1 MPDRPARTHPTP
13 IPRQLYSFCSRPEQR
28 ATLVH
33 LRIREW
39 IMRRASFYLFVLS
52 LAGISAKGHAQLP
65 MPGCPGVETL
75 LSQTGAL
82 QLSDA
87 QVVRLAAIARRA
99 EDRHRAL
106 RTRLDS
112 LRPRRGPGDS
122 TARGRG
128 ERMPGMD
135 LFERERD
142 ATHNDL
148 RDALTVLSPDQQA
161 RAWEMMAGRR
171 ALGRGG
177 PMPRSGIRPPMRRE
191 ESPSP
196 QRRPGDQDT

>member
-1 MPDRPARTHPTP
+1 MRPA
-13 IPRQLYSFCSRPEQR
+13 S
-28 ATLVH
+28 
-33 LRIREW
+33 
-39 IMRRASFYLFVLS
+39 LFLFALA
-52 LAGISAKGHAQLP
+52 LAGISAKGQAQLP
-65 MPGCPGVETL
+65 MPDGPGVEML

-82 QLSDA
+82 QLTDA

-112 LRPRRGPGDS
+112 LRPRRAPGDS
-122 TARGRG
+122 AVRGRG

-148 RDALTVLSPDQQA
+148 RDALAVLSPDQQA
-161 RAWEMMAGRR
+161 RAWEMMSGRR

-177 PMPRSGIRPPMRRE
+177 PMPRGGIRPPMRRE

>member
-1 MPDRPARTHPTP
+1 MRPA
-13 IPRQLYSFCSRPEQR
+13 S
-28 ATLVH
+28 
-33 LRIREW
+33 
-39 IMRRASFYLFVLS
+39 LFLFALA
-52 LAGISAKGHAQLP
+52 LAGISAKGQAQLP
-65 MPGCPGVETL
+65 MPGGPGVETL

-135 LFERERD
+135 PLERERD
-142 ATHNDL
+142 ATHNEL
-148 RDALTVLSPDQQA
+148 RDALTGL
-161 RAWEMMAGRR
+161 
-171 ALGRGG
+171 
-177 PMPRSGIRPPMRRE
+177 
-191 ESPSP
+191 
-196 QRRPGDQDT
+196 